1 MVNSLLNRF
10 IAISFTILSSV
21 VIPETIIAQTQRAL
35 LNSDG
40 SKAVGSF
47 QTDSRL
53 STSVNNLHPSIQVMD
68 GQIKVLEAF
77 STTFFTDFVSK
88 TTIGELAVPK
98 SKIEVV
104 TIQIN
109 DLGQL
114 NSTFDM
120 NIFSGFDRLKYVYLN
135 SSVVLSPSNLFKM
148 LENNGSQYKILFF
161 G

>member
-1 MVNSLLNRF
+1 
-10 IAISFTILSSV
+10 
-21 VIPETIIAQTQRAL
+21 
-35 LNSDG
+35 
-40 SKAVGSF
+40 
-47 QTDSRL
+47 
-53 STSVNNLHPSIQVMD
+53 MD

-77 STTFFTDFVSK
+77 STTFFTDFVSI

-109 DLGQL
+109 DLDQL
-114 NSTFDM
+114 NSTIDT
-120 NIFSGFDRLKYVYLN
+120 NIFSGFDRLKYVYLS